1 MYKTRSTTEVITENK
16 TLINDKFNSIYIKN
30 QGDDNCRIFDNI
42 LLTPGESFN
51 WSNNPDVIITDN
63 VQIAFE
69 GVEVIKQVC
78 VMKIFVENDR

>member
-1 MYKTRSTTEVITENK
+1 MYKTRSTTEVITANN

-30 QGDDNCRIFDNI
+30 QGDDDVRVFDNI

-63 VQIAFE
+63 VQIAFA
-69 GVEVIKQVC
+69 GVEVDKKVC
-78 VMKIFVENDR
+78 VMKIYTEPV